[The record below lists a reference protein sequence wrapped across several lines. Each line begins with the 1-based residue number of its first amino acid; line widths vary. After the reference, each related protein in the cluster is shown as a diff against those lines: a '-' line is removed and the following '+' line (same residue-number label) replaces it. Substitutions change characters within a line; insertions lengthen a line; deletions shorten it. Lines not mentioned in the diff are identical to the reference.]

1 MTSAIDIKRYRTRA
15 MVRSFWKFF
24 HFVNQF
30 PRPAR
35 KNGHPVLSSRFLSR
49 IFVITISSHLKSCEK
64 RFYIRNLPGS
74 HIYTAVFLLEKE
86 LFKFQSSRAVHLSS
100 HIVRS
105 VSSPHYKQTST
116 QEPIK
121 MLHFAN
127 DCLAM

>member
-49 IFVITISSHLKSCEK
+49 VFVITISCHLK
-64 RFYIRNLPGS
+64 
-74 HIYTAVFLLEKE
+74 KE
-86 LFKFQSSRAVHLSS
+86 LFCFSL
-100 HIVRS
+100 INN
-105 VSSPHYKQTST
+105 SPKN
-116 QEPIK
+116 
-121 MLHFAN
+121 L
-127 DCLAM
+127 